1 LNFQAG
7 VPCSGNKQLFEITN
21 GEKLFFNGIAC
32 FMGFSEI
39 VETVFF
45 REKVKQVSKDK
56 SRGYSESF

>member
-1 LNFQAG
+1 MSYL
-7 VPCSGNKQLFEITN
+7 GNKQLFEITN

-45 REKVKQVSKDK
+45 RENVKQVSNDK
-56 SRGYSESF
+56 SRDWLK